1 MHPASNAFTKSWC
14 GGGYR
19 RVLAEVSGMND
30 REMIACMP
38 PTNLA
43 RRRQKSYCCTT
54 SVGPLLAGG
63 WSHPAAAEHKGY
75 AVTTDAFLVWP
86 AAEVSVRPPKVTA
99 QRSKVVGLE

>member
-1 MHPASNAFTKSWC
+1 
-14 GGGYR
+14 
-19 RVLAEVSGMND
+19 MND

-43 RRRQKSYCCTT
+43 RRKQKSYCCTT

-63 WSHPAAAEHKGY
+63 WSHPAAAEHTGY

-86 AAEVSVRPPKVTA
+86 AAEVSVIAAAIDLQRSQHNA
-99 QRSKVVGLE
+99 QR